1 MLRATWSL
9 FQKEMI
15 AMFNLIAGK
24 EGSGKTKR
32 LIKMANDEVATS
44 NGNIIFIDDDKR
56 HMYELKHDMRF
67 ISMEEFPVK
76 TSEEF
81 FGFLCGIISNNY
93 DIETIYIDGLQKVMK
108 ADMKD
113 VDDFIDKTKQ
123 IAKEYKVKFVTTMSC
138 DETTLTDET
147 KNSLI

>member
-1 MLRATWSL
+1 
-9 FQKEMI
+9 
-15 AMFNLIAGK
+15 MFNLIAGK

-32 LIKMANDEVATS
+32 LIKMANDEVAIS
-44 NGNIIFIDDDKR
+44 SGNVIFIDDDKR

-76 TSEEF
+76 TSDEF

-123 IAKEYKVKFVTTMSC
+123 IATQYKVKFVTTLSC
-138 DETTLTDET
+138 DKDILTDET

>member
-1 MLRATWSL
+1 
-9 FQKEMI
+9 
-15 AMFNLIAGK
+15 MFNLIAGK

-32 LIKMANDEVATS
+32 LINMANEEVTIS

-76 TSEEF
+76 TSDEF

-113 VDDFIDKTKQ
+113 VDTFINKTKEIGKQ
-123 IAKEYKVKFVTTMSC
+123 YNVKFVTTLSC
-138 DETTLTDET
+138 DEAQLTEET

>member
-1 MLRATWSL
+1 
-9 FQKEMI
+9 
-15 AMFNLIAGK
+15 MFNLIAGK
-24 EGSGKTKR
+24 EGIGKTKR
-32 LIKMANDEVATS
+32 LIKMANDEVAIS
-44 NGNIIFIDDDKR
+44 NGNVIFIDDDKR

-76 TSEEF
+76 TSDEF

-138 DETTLTDET
+138 DETRLTEKT
-147 KNSLI
+147 RNSLI

>member
-1 MLRATWSL
+1 
-9 FQKEMI
+9 
-15 AMFNLIAGK
+15 MFNLIAGK

-32 LIKMANDEVATS
+32 LIKMANDEVVIA
-44 NGNIIFIDDDKR
+44 NGNVIFIDDDKR

-76 TSEEF
+76 TSDEF

-108 ADMKD
+108 ADMND
-113 VDDFIDKTKQ
+113 VDNFIDKTKQ
-123 IAKEYKVKFVTTMSC
+123 IAKQYKVKFVTTMSC
-138 DETTLTDET
+138 DETVLTEET

>member
-1 MLRATWSL
+1 
-9 FQKEMI
+9 
-15 AMFNLIAGK
+15 MFNLIAGK

-32 LIKMANDEVATS
+32 LIKMANDEVKIS
-44 NGNIIFIDDDKR
+44 NGNVIFIDDDKR

-76 TSEEF
+76 TSDEF

-93 DIETIYIDGLQKVMK
+93 DIETIYIDGLQKVMR

-113 VDDFIDKTKQ
+113 VNSFIDKTKH
-123 IAKEYKVKFVTTMSC
+123 IAKQYNVKFVTTLSC
-138 DETTLTDET
+138 DENNLNDEI

>member
-1 MLRATWSL
+1 
-9 FQKEMI
+9 
-15 AMFNLIAGK
+15 MFNLIAGK

-32 LIKMANDEVATS
+32 LIKMANDEVAIS
-44 NGNIIFIDDDKR
+44 NGNVIFIDDDKR

-76 TSEEF
+76 TSDEF
-81 FGFLCGIISNNY
+81 FGFLCGIISNDY

-123 IAKEYKVKFVTTMSC
+123 IAKEYKVKFVTTLSC
-138 DETTLTDET
+138 DETALTEET

>member
-1 MLRATWSL
+1 
-9 FQKEMI
+9 
-15 AMFNLIAGK
+15 MFNLIAGK

-32 LIKMANDEVATS
+32 LIKMANDEVAIS
-44 NGNIIFIDDDKR
+44 NGNVIFIDDDKR

-76 TSEEF
+76 TSDEF

-138 DETTLTDET
+138 DETSLTEET
-147 KNSLI
+147 KNTLI